1 MSASLSI
8 HGVLSFV
15 LVTYIDVQMQQ
26 GCGDCGLFAIA
37 FATSLA
43 RGEQPGS
50 FFDEQIVM
58 RKYLIES
65 LEKQNVTAFW
75 FNRELVGPPDAQS

>member
-1 MSASLSI
+1 
-8 HGVLSFV
+8 
-15 LVTYIDVQMQQ
+15 MQQ

-65 LEKQNVTAFW
+65 LEKQNVTAFPVQKIRHHGSKVRHSAKILCLQIAKIGR
-75 FNRELVGPPDAQS
+75 N